1 MDDDELKKRLERIY
15 AIRQQRTEQMRRY
28 REKRKNDPEKVLK
41 DKENKSIYMKRYRDK
56 QKELDA
62 IAIKTAN
69 ERNDIIVHCNK
80 NKDSSFTSDMI
91 VNNINDYSDIPVP
104 NHIKTGIKGL
114 KTNTAKSYA
123 NKICLIHKKKFEKEL
138 DVDILYKIFTN
149 NYNSDNEKYIIENLS
164 YLKEYKEIIDIVNTF
179 YTSLNS
185 QYSYIVPFL
194 TLISYIEQLYKVS
207 YNDLALYLREL
218 RDKIEKQRG
227 NNEIKE
233 GKVLIKN
240 FDIDVILENITKL
253 DSSIDKL
260 IYALYTIHPPRR
272 LLDYSEMF
280 ISNNIDID
288 KLDDSKNYVICE
300 NDIPSY
306 FIFNKYKTN
315 KFFGKQKIKI
325 NNNLSLIIQEFIKIN
340 KLNYNDS
347 LLNNIKSN
355 TLGKYITNICKKIYN
370 FSITETGLRNSYIT
384 YINNKKLTLNE
395 KKTISQMM
403 AHSLTEQQKYNKV
416 V

>member
-1 MDDDELKKRLERIY
+1 MDDDELKKRLERINTV
-15 AIRQQRTEQMRRY
+15 RQQRTEQMRRY

-69 ERNDIIVHCNK
+69 ERNDIIVNCNK

-164 YLKEYKEIIDIVNTF
+164 YLKEYEQIIDIVNTF

-227 NNEIKE
+227 DNEIKE

-306 FIFNKYKTN
+306 FLFNKYKTN

-355 TLGKYITNICKKIYN
+355 TLGKYITNISKKIYN

>member
-1 MDDDELKKRLERIY
+1 MDDDELKKRLERIN

-28 REKRKNDPEKVLK
+28 REKRKNDPDKVLK

-69 ERNDIIVHCNK
+69 ERNDIIVNCNK

-123 NKICLIHKKKFEKEL
+123 NKISVIHKKKYQKDL
-138 DVDILYKIFTN
+138 DVNILYKIFTN
-149 NYNSDNEKYIIENLS
+149 NCNSDDEKYVIENLN
-164 YLKEYKEIIDIVNTF
+164 YLKEYKQIIDTVNTF

-227 NNEIKE
+227 DNEIKE
-233 GKVLIKN
+233 GNVLIKN
-240 FDIDVILENITKL
+240 FDIDVILDNITKL

-300 NDIPSY
+300 NNIPSY
-306 FIFNKYKTN
+306 FVFNKYKTN

-370 FSITETGLRNSYIT
+370 FYITETGLRNSYIT

>member
-1 MDDDELKKRLERIY
+1 MDDDELKKRLERID

-253 DSSIDKL
+253 YSSIDKL

-306 FIFNKYKTN
+306 FLFNKYKTN

>member
-1 MDDDELKKRLERIY
+1 MDDDELKKRLERIN

-28 REKRKNDPEKVLK
+28 REKRKNDPDKVLK

-69 ERNDIIVHCNK
+69 ERNDIIVNCCK

-123 NKICLIHKKKFEKEL
+123 NKISVIHKKKFEKEL
-138 DVDILYKIFTN
+138 DVNILYKIFTN
-149 NYNSDNEKYIIENLS
+149 NYNCDDEKYVIENLN
-164 YLKEYKEIIDIVNTF
+164 YLNNFKTIIDIVNSF

-227 NNEIKE
+227 DNEIKE

-240 FDIDVILENITKL
+240 FDIDVILDNITKL

-288 KLDDSKNYVICE
+288 KLDDDKNYVICE

-306 FIFNKYKTN
+306 FVFNKYKTN

-370 FSITETGLRNSYIT
+370 ISITETGLRNSYIT

>member
-1 MDDDELKKRLERIY
+1 MDDDELKKRLERIN

-69 ERNDIIVHCNK
+69 ERNDIIVNCNK

-164 YLKEYKEIIDIVNTF
+164 YLKEYKQIIDIVNTF

-227 NNEIKE
+227 DNEIKE

-306 FIFNKYKTN
+306 FLFNKYKTN

>member
-1 MDDDELKKRLERIY
+1 MDDDELKKRLERID

>member
-1 MDDDELKKRLERIY
+1 MDDDELKKRLERINT
-15 AIRQQRTEQMRRY
+15 IRQQRTEQMRRY

-69 ERNDIIVHCNK
+69 ERNDIIVNCNK

-123 NKICLIHKKKFEKEL
+123 NKISVIHKKKYQKDL
-138 DVDILYKIFTN
+138 DVNILYKIFTN
-149 NYNSDNEKYIIENLS
+149 NCNSDDEKYVIENLN
-164 YLKEYKEIIDIVNTF
+164 YLKEYKQIIDTVNTF

-227 NNEIKE
+227 DNEIKE

>member
-1 MDDDELKKRLERIY
+1 MDDDELKKRLERINT
-15 AIRQQRTEQMRRY
+15 IRQQRTEQMRRY

-69 ERNDIIVHCNK
+69 ERNDIIVNCNK

-123 NKICLIHKKKFEKEL
+123 NKISVIHKKKYQKDL
-138 DVDILYKIFTN
+138 DVNILYKIFTN
-149 NYNSDNEKYIIENLS
+149 NCNSDDEKYVIENLN
-164 YLKEYKEIIDIVNTF
+164 YLKEYKQIIDTVNTF

-227 NNEIKE
+227 DNEIKE
-233 GKVLIKN
+233 GNVLIKN
-240 FDIDVILENITKL
+240 FDIDVILNNITKL

-300 NDIPSY
+300 NNIPSY
-306 FIFNKYKTN
+306 FVFNKYKTN

-370 FSITETGLRNSYIT
+370 FYITETGLRNSYIT

>member
-1 MDDDELKKRLERIY
+1 MDDDELKKRLERIN

-28 REKRKNDPEKVLK
+28 REKRKNDPDKVLK

-69 ERNDIIVHCNK
+69 ERNDIIVNYCK

-91 VNNINDYSDIPVP
+91 VNNINNYSDIPVP

-123 NKICLIHKKKFEKEL
+123 NKISVIHKKKYQKDL
-138 DVDILYKIFTN
+138 DVNILYKIFTN
-149 NYNSDNEKYIIENLS
+149 NCNSDDEKYVIENLN
-164 YLKEYKEIIDIVNTF
+164 YLKEYKQIIDTVNTF

-227 NNEIKE
+227 DNEIKE
-233 GKVLIKN
+233 GNVLIKN
-240 FDIDVILENITKL
+240 FDIDVILDNITKL

-300 NDIPSY
+300 NNIPSY
-306 FIFNKYKTN
+306 FVFNKYKTN
-315 KFFGKQKIKI
+315 KFFGKQKVKI

-370 FSITETGLRNSYIT
+370 FYITETGLRNSYIT

>member
-1 MDDDELKKRLERIY
+1 MDDDELKKRLERINT
-15 AIRQQRTEQMRRY
+15 IRQQRTEQMRRY

-41 DKENKSIYMKRYRDK
+41 YKENKSIYMKRYRDK

-69 ERNDIIVHCNK
+69 ERNDIIINCNK

-218 RDKIEKQRG
+218 RDKIEKQRCD
-227 NNEIKE
+227 NEIKE

-288 KLDDSKNYVICE
+288 KLDNSKNYVICE

>member
-1 MDDDELKKRLERIY
+1 MDDDELKKRLERIN

-28 REKRKNDPEKVLK
+28 REKRKNDPDKVLK

-69 ERNDIIVHCNK
+69 ERNDIIVNCCK

-91 VNNINDYSDIPVP
+91 VNNINNYSDIPVP

-123 NKICLIHKKKFEKEL
+123 NKIYVIHKKKFEKEL

-149 NYNSDNEKYIIENLS
+149 NCNSDDEKYVIENLN
-164 YLKEYKEIIDIVNTF
+164 YLKEYKQIIDTVNTF

-227 NNEIKE
+227 DNEIKE

-240 FDIDVILENITKL
+240 FDIDVILDNITKL

-288 KLDDSKNYVICE
+288 KLDDSINYVICE

-306 FIFNKYKTN
+306 FVFNKYKTN

-340 KLNYNDS
+340 KLDYNDS

-403 AHSLTEQQKYNKV
+403 AHSLTEQQRYNKV

>member
-1 MDDDELKKRLERIY
+1 MDDDELKKRLERIN

-28 REKRKNDPEKVLK
+28 REKRKNDPEKILK

-69 ERNDIIVHCNK
+69 ERNDIIVNCCK

-91 VNNINDYSDIPVP
+91 VNNINNYSDIPVP

-123 NKICLIHKKKFEKEL
+123 NKISVIHKKKYQKEL
-138 DVDILYKIFTN
+138 DVNILYKIFTN
-149 NYNSDNEKYIIENLS
+149 NCNTDDEKYVIENLN
-164 YLKEYKEIIDIVNTF
+164 YLKEYKQIIDTVNTF

-227 NNEIKE
+227 DNEIKE

-240 FDIDVILENITKL
+240 FDIDVILDNITKL

-306 FIFNKYKTN
+306 FVFNKYKTN

-395 KKTISQMM
+395 KKKISQMM

>member
-1 MDDDELKKRLERIY
+1 MDDDELKKRLERIN

-69 ERNDIIVHCNK
+69 ERNDIIVNCNK

-164 YLKEYKEIIDIVNTF
+164 YLKEYKQIIDIVNTF

-227 NNEIKE
+227 DNEIKE

-306 FIFNKYKTN
+306 FLFNKYKTN

-325 NNNLSLIIQEFIKIN
+325 NNKLSLIIQEFIKIN

>member
-1 MDDDELKKRLERIY
+1 MDDDELKKRLERINT
-15 AIRQQRTEQMRRY
+15 IRQQRTEQMRRY

-69 ERNDIIVHCNK
+69 ERNDIIINCNK

-164 YLKEYKEIIDIVNTF
+164 YLKEYKQIIDIVNTF

-194 TLISYIEQLYKVS
+194 TLISYIEELYKVS

-227 NNEIKE
+227 DNEIKE

-288 KLDDSKNYVICE
+288 KLDNSKNYVICE

>member
-1 MDDDELKKRLERIY
+1 MNDDELKKRLERINT
-15 AIRQQRTEQMRRY
+15 IRQQRTEQMRRY

-69 ERNDIIVHCNK
+69 ERNDIIVNCNK

-164 YLKEYKEIIDIVNTF
+164 YLKEYKQIIDIVNTF

-227 NNEIKE
+227 DNEIKE

>member
-1 MDDDELKKRLERIY
+1 MDDDELKKRLERID

-28 REKRKNDPEKVLK
+28 REKRMNDPEKVLK

-227 NNEIKE
+227 DNEIKE

-306 FIFNKYKTN
+306 FLFNKYKTN

>member
-1 MDDDELKKRLERIY
+1 MDDDELKKRLERINT
-15 AIRQQRTEQMRRY
+15 IRQQRTEQMRRY

-56 QKELDA
+56 QKKLDA

-69 ERNDIIVHCNK
+69 ERNDIIINCNK

-164 YLKEYKEIIDIVNTF
+164 YLKEYKQIIDIVNTF

-194 TLISYIEQLYKVS
+194 TLISYIEELYKVS

-227 NNEIKE
+227 DNEIKE

-288 KLDDSKNYVICE
+288 KLDNSKNYVICE

>member
-1 MDDDELKKRLERIY
+1 MDDDELKKRLERINT
-15 AIRQQRTEQMRRY
+15 IRQQRTEQMRRY

-69 ERNDIIVHCNK
+69 ERNDIIVNCNK

-194 TLISYIEQLYKVS
+194 TLISYIEELYKVS

-227 NNEIKE
+227 DNEIKE

-300 NDIPSY
+300 NEIPSY
-306 FIFNKYKTN
+306 FLFNKYKTN

>member
-1 MDDDELKKRLERIY
+1 MDDDELKKRLERINT
-15 AIRQQRTEQMRRY
+15 IRQQRTEQMRRY

-69 ERNDIIVHCNK
+69 ERNDIIVNCNK

-138 DVDILYKIFTN
+138 DADILYKIFTN
-149 NYNSDNEKYIIENLS
+149 NYNIDNEKYIIENLS
-164 YLKEYKEIIDIVNTF
+164 YLKDYKEIIHIVNIF

-194 TLISYIEQLYKVS
+194 TLISYIEELYKVS

-227 NNEIKE
+227 DNEIKE

-300 NDIPSY
+300 NEIPSY
-306 FIFNKYKTN
+306 FLFNKYKTN

>member
-1 MDDDELKKRLERIY
+1 MNDKELNNRLDRIQK
-15 AIRQQRTEQMRRY
+15 IREQRTEQMRRY
-28 REKRKNDPEKVLK
+28 REKRKNDSEKVLK
-41 DKENKSIYMKRYRDK
+41 DKEKKSIYMKRYTEK
-56 QKELDA
+56 QKKLDI
-62 IAIKTAN
+62 IAIETAN
-69 ERNDIIVHCNK
+69 ERNDIIINCNK
-80 NKDSSFTSDMI
+80 KKENSFTSDMI
-91 VNNINDYSDIPVP
+91 VNNINEFNDIPIP

-114 KTNTAKSYA
+114 KTNTAKAYS
-123 NKICLIHKKKFEKEL
+123 NKICIIHKKKFNYDL
-138 DVDILYKIFTN
+138 DNNILYNVFINNYDNDDVD
-149 NYNSDNEKYIIENLS
+149 YIINNMGYLNDCDNIINL
-164 YLKEYKEIIDIVNTF
+164 VNSF
-179 YTSLNS
+179 YTPLNS

-194 TLISYIEQLYKVS
+194 TLISYIEKLYNVS
-207 YNDLALYLREL
+207 YKDLALYLRKL

-227 NNEIKE
+227 DNKIKE

-260 IYALYTIHPPRR
+260 IYSLYTIHAPRR

-288 KLDDSKNYVICE
+288 KLDQVKNYIICE
-300 NDIPSY
+300 NDIPTY
-306 FIFNKYKTN
+306 FVFNKYKTN
-315 KFFGKQKIKI
+315 NFFGKQKIKI
-325 NNNLSLIIQEFIKIN
+325 NNNLSLIIQEYIKIN

-403 AHSLTEQQKYNKV
+403 AHSLTEQQKYNKII
-416 V
+416 

>member
-1 MDDDELKKRLERIY
+1 ML
-15 AIRQQRTEQMRRY
+15 
-28 REKRKNDPEKVLK
+28 
-41 DKENKSIYMKRYRDK
+41 
-56 QKELDA
+56 
-62 IAIKTAN
+62 
-69 ERNDIIVHCNK
+69 
-80 NKDSSFTSDMI
+80 F
-91 VNNINDYSDIPVP
+91 
-104 NHIKTGIKGL
+104 
-114 KTNTAKSYA
+114 
-123 NKICLIHKKKFEKEL
+123 
-138 DVDILYKIFTN
+138 IL
-149 NYNSDNEKYIIENLS
+149 
-164 YLKEYKEIIDIVNTF
+164 
-179 YTSLNS
+179 
-185 QYSYIVPFL
+185 
-194 TLISYIEQLYKVS
+194 
-207 YNDLALYLREL
+207 
-218 RDKIEKQRG
+218 
-227 NNEIKE
+227 
-233 GKVLIKN
+233 
-240 FDIDVILENITKL
+240 
-253 DSSIDKL
+253 
-260 IYALYTIHPPRR
+260 HPPRR

-288 KLDDSKNYVICE
+288 KLDNSKNYVICE